1 MVLKKPHSILFKRSE
16 KTPTKHPETEV
27 KLLPQRAFGNLL
39 CGLTTFRRWR
49 KLTLLSTSYIETN
62 SRYIKYVADEATLAD
77 KTANCPH
84 TRRSEALLI
93 SHLSRLNRNT
103 LVQNQ
108 HFLY

>member
-1 MVLKKPHSILFKRSE
+1 MGKGFWQFSFCLISFKRR
-16 KTPTKHPETEV
+16 
-27 KLLPQRAFGNLL
+27 Q
-39 CGLTTFRRWR
+39 
-49 KLTLLSTSYIETN
+49 KLTLVSTGYVETN

-103 LVQNQ
+103 LVQHQ
-108 HFLY
+108 YFLS